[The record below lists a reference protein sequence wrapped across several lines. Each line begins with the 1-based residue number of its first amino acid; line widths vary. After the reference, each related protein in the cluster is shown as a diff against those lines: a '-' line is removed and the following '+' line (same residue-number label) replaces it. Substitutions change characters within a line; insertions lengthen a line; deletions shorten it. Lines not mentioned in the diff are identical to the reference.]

1 MGNLMS
7 FLSWLASY
15 TLVYFVFIAAIIV
28 AFAIGFTIR
37 KNKNK
42 KEATETVD
50 TASEQ

>member
-1 MGNLMS
+1 MANFMS

-15 TLVYFVFIAAIIV
+15 AVVYFVFIAAIII
-28 AFAIGFTIR
+28 AFFIGFAIR

-42 KEATETVD
+42 KEAESNID